1 MLALSSHEFYN
12 GQESLARDYYARW
25 AEDTAV
31 VLASE
36 GVPRPELIQSLCLI
50 ALKHI
55 RSQKFG
61 RAWMAIGTASRL
73 DCVRTLRRSSAP
85 NHDSVAKGYWSVF
98 LLERLF
104 VPYTLGLPACDSP
117 DYPGSAPLPPAPS
130 SFNLRREPTHL
141 QATGPT
147 PTPNRDG
154 KTRSYLHR
162 LRKGETKKSWL
173 AESTHTKLSIE
184 LVEFETQLSGRH
196 LLINVAP
203 TNRTAAEVSEQR
215 EHWNPWMTMQIVSH
229 ATYAVL
235 NHPFLHLVVL
245 RSQESIPQSC
255 FFLQQRV
262 DRVLYHAGWVFRL
275 VQTSQDASM
284 EVVDPLI
291 GDAVAAT
298 ATVSW
303 LFQFS
308 RDSEVPRRARG
319 DLSRCEPLSG
329 TYPCATSLTCTNS
342 SPFFKSCETNE
353 SDTTISFKP
362 AWIWE
367 LLDPRIHQA
376 GSGDTVALCESGSD
390 PNAKMCLKTHFV
402 QPLQEDEN
410 RGQEHQVEPVENTMN
425 SLFMSPE
432 DFEEF
437 DIEALSRDFLQNGFW
452 DQGY

>member
-61 RAWMAIGTASRL
+61 RAWMAIGTA
-73 DCVRTLRRSSAP
+73 
-85 NHDSVAKGYWSVF
+85 
-98 LLERLF
+98 
-104 VPYTLGLPACDSP
+104 
-117 DYPGSAPLPPAPS
+117 
-130 SFNLRREPTHL
+130 
-141 QATGPT
+141 
-147 PTPNRDG
+147 
-154 KTRSYLHR
+154 

-298 ATVSW
+298 ATVS
-303 LFQFS
+303 
-308 RDSEVPRRARG
+308 
-319 DLSRCEPLSG
+319 
-329 TYPCATSLTCTNS
+329 